1 MTINDRV
8 KEIRKAEG
16 LTLAKFGEKLGVTN
30 MAISNIENGNRSV
43 TGQMLKSICRE
54 FGYREEWLRDG
65 IKPKQPPKLEE
76 AELAEYIEDLLSTE
90 SPTYTLIKSI
100 LNVYCKLDDK
110 SRQIADSII
119 DKIII
124 EIKKETKD
132 SEKQIQ
138 QKEISHE

>member
-54 FGYREEWLRDG
+54 FGYRE
-65 IKPKQPPKLEE
+65 
-76 AELAEYIEDLLSTE
+76 
-90 SPTYTLIKSI
+90 
-100 LNVYCKLDDK
+100 
-110 SRQIADSII
+110 
-119 DKIII
+119 
-124 EIKKETKD
+124 
-132 SEKQIQ
+132 
-138 QKEISHE
+138 